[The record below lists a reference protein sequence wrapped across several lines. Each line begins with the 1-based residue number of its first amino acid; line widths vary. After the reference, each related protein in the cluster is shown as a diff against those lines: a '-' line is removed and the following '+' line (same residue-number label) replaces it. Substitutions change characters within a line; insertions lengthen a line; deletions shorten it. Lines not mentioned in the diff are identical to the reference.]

1 MENYVKTQMLA
12 FIKGER
18 PISEYEAFVQEL
30 NDNYAF
36 ADYMKLATE
45 HLVEQGLANE

>member
-1 MENYVKTQMLA
+1 M
-12 FIKGER
+12 
-18 PISEYEAFVQEL
+18 QEQ

-45 HLVEQGLANE
+45 QLVEQGLANE